1 MSKLWTRFN
10 RSNLEMDAIAVIRL
24 AHMAQ
29 LFQSLLV
36 VIAIVLA
43 CLELFV
49 EGSVQIAF
57 TQR

>member
-1 MSKLWTRFN
+1 
-10 RSNLEMDAIAVIRL
+10 MDAIAVIRL